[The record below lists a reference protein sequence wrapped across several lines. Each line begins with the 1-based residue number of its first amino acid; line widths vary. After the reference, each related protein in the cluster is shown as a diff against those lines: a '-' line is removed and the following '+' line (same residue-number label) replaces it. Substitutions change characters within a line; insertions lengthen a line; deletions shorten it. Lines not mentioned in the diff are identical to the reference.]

1 METFPNTFIIG
12 APRSGTTSLHNYLG
26 QHPDVFM
33 SRLKEPRYF
42 AYKDELVEYQGP
54 ADPVTFNQSTITD
67 RDEYISL
74 FREVNGESI
83 VGETSPIYMYRADI
97 AAENIQQAVDD
108 PRFIAILRN
117 PVDRAYSDFL
127 NMVRL
132 AREPLL
138 DFETTLDRE
147 DERKKKNW
155 SPFYHYVKKGMYA
168 RQLRHYYD
176 VFDRSQ
182 IKVLLFDDLVRDEQK
197 MMNEI
202 VDFLE
207 LEEHMFDIS
216 EKHNRSRL
224 PKLQFIHKIASH
236 PTVKSARG
244 LFRGPVWR
252 TINWLRVQNLTDET
266 PEMSA
271 STRKRLENTFRS
283 EINQLESLINRSLGH
298 WLQS

>member
-1 METFPNTFIIG
+1 
-12 APRSGTTSLHNYLG
+12 
-26 QHPDVFM
+26 M

-42 AYKDELVEYQGP
+42 AYKDEVVEYQGP

-67 RDEYISL
+67 RDEYVGL
-74 FREVNGESI
+74 FREADSVAV
-83 VGETSPIYMYRADI
+83 VGETSPIYMYRADV
-97 AAENIQQAVDD
+97 AAENIQQAVDE

-138 DFETTLDRE
+138 DFETALDRE

-155 SPFYHYVKKGMYA
+155 SPFHYYVEKGMYA
-168 RQLRHYYD
+168 RQLEDYYHL
-176 VFDRSQ
+176 FDRSQ
-182 IKVLLFDDLVRDEQK
+182 IKVLLFDELVK
-197 MMNEI
+197 NERKVMHRI
-202 VDFLE
+202 VDFLG
-207 LEEHMFDIS
+207 LEAHTFDLR
-216 EKHNRSRL
+216 KTYNRSKF
-224 PKLQFIHKIASH
+224 PKLKFIHKVASY

-252 TINWLRVQNLTDET
+252 AINWLQKRNLMDET

-271 STRKRLENTFRS
+271 STRARLKETFCPEIKRLQN
-283 EINQLESLINRSLGH
+283 LIDVSVDH
-298 WLQS
+298 WL